1 MIGPKRILFTFV
13 VIVVCIGCDQAT
25 KSLASYQLSGS
36 EPVGVI
42 GKVFRLEYT
51 ENSGA
56 MLGVGADLS
65 EGTRFWL
72 FTVFA
77 ACALLGI
84 LTFTIADAKL
94 KRTDILSLSLI
105 LGGGISNLVDRLF
118 KGGVVIDFMIVT
130 AGPFH
135 TAIFNLADLSIVMGL
150 LLLAISNLP
159 WFSRSS
165 VPTKKG

>member
-42 GKVFRLEYT
+42 GEVFRLEYT

-84 LTFTIADAKL
+84 LTFTIADTKL
-94 KRTDILSLSLI
+94 KTTDILSLSLI
-105 LGGGISNLVDRLF
+105 LGGGISADFEKYSRLLKTRAQLLPAFYRNQAGVIGAAMYASLLMNLY
-118 KGGVVIDFMIVT
+118 K
-130 AGPFH
+130 
-135 TAIFNLADLSIVMGL
+135 
-150 LLLAISNLP
+150 LP
-159 WFSRSS
+159 E
-165 VPTKKG
+165 